1 MTSLSEPALALGAM
15 AVVIAVV
22 TLLLA
27 RSRRKHVR
35 RGRELAAA
43 MKTADSRAQA
53 AAALAQSA
61 EERRQAAETRTK
73 DAETRE
79 AEFRDEVRHLIS
91 ARLPALALHL
101 ISSHHPVPGP
111 LHENRAGSE
120 GAELVDSV
128 LDHVSGTV
136 LKERRRVDAAA
147 RAALRGTSQDS
158 QALSYRLQTEI
169 EALQH
174 EFSAPRSL
182 TNRLLAADHL
192 NEQNLRLIQRTA
204 IVCGAWPGH
213 VRKDTYVAE
222 IVSGASSRLR
232 GFDRI
237 KIISRLRASDI
248 GVVGRAAEPVAVACA
263 ELMANALEHSRDD
276 LVVDVSLIQT
286 ENGSV
291 CITVDDAGKGMTA
304 EAVARGARLIS
315 AERQEVMLTE
325 LGDPPSQ
332 GFAAIGRLV
341 TDYGFQVSIDNPS
354 PYGGVRAVV
363 SIPPN
368 LLTSIDEK
376 AEPPSA
382 MAPLSAVAPQVHKR
396 PTPAEPADSPTR
408 TPTPTPTPTAAA
420 AAPELPQ
427 RRRRASA
434 TSATESTAPTSTAP
448 THRPLD
454 PERVRDVWSEFQ
466 EGLDSGRTGTD
477 SEETL

>member
-1 MTSLSEPALALGAM
+1 VISLSEPVLVLS
-15 AVVIAVV
+15 AVVVLTAA
-22 TLLLA
+22 TALLLA
-27 RSRRKHVR
+27 HSRRKHVR

-43 MKTADSRAQA
+43 VRAADSRAQA
-53 AAALAQSA
+53 AVALAQSA
-61 EERRQAAETRTK
+61 EERREAAETLTK
-73 DAETRE
+73 DAETRV
-79 AEFRDEVRHLIS
+79 AEFRDEVRHLVS

-101 ISSHHPVPGP
+101 ISSHHPIPEL
-111 LHENRAGSE
+111 LHENLADSE
-120 GAELVDSV
+120 EAKLADSV
-128 LDHVSGTV
+128 IDCVSGIV

-147 RAALRGTSQDS
+147 RAALRGASQDS

-182 TNRLLAADHL
+182 TEKLLNADHV

-232 GFDRI
+232 GFERI
-237 KIISRLRASDI
+237 KINSRLRSHVGI
-248 GVVGRAAEPVAVACA
+248 VGRAAEPVAVACA

-276 LVVDVSLIQT
+276 LAVDVSLIQT
-286 ENGSV
+286 ENGNV
-291 CITVDDAGKGMTA
+291 CVTIDDAGKGMTA
-304 EAVARGARLIS
+304 EALARGIRLIS
-315 AERQEVMLTE
+315 AEQQEVMLTE

-341 TDYGFQVSIDNPS
+341 ADYGFHVSIDNPS

-368 LLTSIDEK
+368 LLTSIDEQVK
-376 AEPPSA
+376 PPSA
-382 MAPLSAVAPQVHKR
+382 MAPMPAAAPKVHRR
-396 PTPAEPADSPTR
+396 PTPASSADSPTH
-408 TPTPTPTPTAAA
+408 TPTPTTAADV
-420 AAPELPQ
+420 PELPQ
-427 RRRRASA
+427 RRRRFSA
-434 TSATESTAPTSTAP
+434 TPAAESTTST
-448 THRPLD
+448 HRALD
-454 PERVRDVWSEFQ
+454 PERAQDVWSDFQ
-466 EGLDSGRTGTD
+466 KGLASGKSDTD